1 MKMSRHF
8 IQKSRWSPSFL
19 SPATRQAENRSKTCA
34 ADLKAAAS
42 AAAKIYGFDIASAP
56 NATASMKAMKAM
68 KAIKAMKTNGKAFMK
83 AMKAMKAM
91 KPVKKP

>member
-8 IQKSRWSPSFL
+8 IQKSRWSPSFV
-19 SPATRQAENRSKTCA
+19 SPATLQAENRSKTCP

-42 AAAKIYGFDIASAP
+42 AAAKIYGFDIA
-56 NATASMKAMKAM
+56 TASMKAMKAM
-68 KAIKAMKTNGKAFMK
+68 KAIKAMKTSGKAFMK